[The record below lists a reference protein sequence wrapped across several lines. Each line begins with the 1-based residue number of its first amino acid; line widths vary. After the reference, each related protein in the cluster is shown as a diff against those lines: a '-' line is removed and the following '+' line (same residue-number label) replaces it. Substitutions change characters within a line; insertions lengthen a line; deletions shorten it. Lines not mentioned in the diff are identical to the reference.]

1 MPKIK
6 FATILLIVLSLAC
19 NVSLLQAKLIEKSS
33 RKMPSWVGKNIEE
46 KKILYFS
53 GSSTQDT
60 FDKARQFA
68 INDALTQVVQSL
80 DLTMSVNTNRI
91 ISDTGIYL
99 DERTKSKTREVRLL
113 NTKLKD
119 IYFEK
124 YVETGKYFFTVHVLV
139 EYNKKEYEQEKARLA
154 KEYELLKQNLA
165 NRYTKAKQLINSKLF
180 LQALPELIES
190 LKVIYTYGINQTL
203 EPEILS
209 QINEILSDISFKNSF
224 SSNSNHSG
232 ITADILV
239 YINQSKELCKNFSF
253 VVKTLNNF
261 SIENVSTNDEGK
273 INYSFN
279 KVSYLKK
286 SNYKLELDLKKTFNF
301 NIDEDFIKKYT
312 FKTVSNELNF
322 LGENKRIKLN
332 ISCSDKKEENLIKIL
347 TTSLVQNG
355 FVVVKKD
362 ADYILDLKFNFIET
376 TKTEL
381 KKMQSMDTELFIS
394 KATIIAELISCD
406 NQSQINSISNE
417 EKGFGKTISQSYF
430 DLLQKV
436 SNSLTNSL

>member
-1 MPKIK
+1 MSKIK

-33 RKMPSWVGKNIEE
+33 KKMPAWVGKNIEE
-46 KKILYFS
+46 KKSFYFS

-80 DLTMSVNTNRI
+80 DLTMSINTNRI
-91 ISDTGIYL
+91 ISDTGIFL

-124 YVETGKYFFTVHVLV
+124 YEETGKFFFTVHVLV

-154 KEYELLKQNLA
+154 KEYELLKQNLV

-209 QINEILSDISFKNSF
+209 KINNILNDISFKNSF

-232 ITADILV
+232 INAEILV

-253 VVKTLNNF
+253 AVKTLNNF

-286 SNYKLELDLKKTFNF
+286 SNYKLELDLRKTF

-312 FKTVSNELNF
+312 FKTVSNELDF

-394 KATIIAELISCD
+394 KANIIAELISCE
-406 NQSQINSISNE
+406 NQIQINSISSE
-417 EKGFGKTISQSYF
+417 EKGFGKTINQSYF

-436 SNSLTNSL
+436 STSITNSL